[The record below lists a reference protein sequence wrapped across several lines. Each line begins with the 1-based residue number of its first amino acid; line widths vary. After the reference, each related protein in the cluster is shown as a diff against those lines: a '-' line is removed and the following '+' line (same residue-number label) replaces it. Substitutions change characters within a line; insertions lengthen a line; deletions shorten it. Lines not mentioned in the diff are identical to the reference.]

1 VVDDAVVL
9 KGPQIMQLLLAHV
22 LVGRKSKDAVR
33 LLAQA
38 LRLVQGEELEV
49 CTLVCFELKLDLY
62 KALGVHLQRLDAGV
76 VLPDETLELR

>member
-1 VVDDAVVL
+1 
-9 KGPQIMQLLLAHV
+9 
-22 LVGRKSKDAVR
+22 
-33 LLAQA
+33 
-38 LRLVQGEELEV
+38 LEV